1 MKAGQLGPISAMK
14 IRRHQGRSLK
24 LWLTLTPAW
33 STCLGRGRRR
43 PVSLEGCRSALGRSL
58 RGAQEMITDDRGD
71 RRILFL
77 FRHGETDWNREGRLQ
92 GHTDVPLNST
102 GLAQAEA
109 LSNRLRPHRL
119 DAVLSSD
126 LSRALTTGRIVAE
139 NLGLPLATDRGLRET
154 NVGAAE
160 GMIWA
165 EAKAR
170 FGEELTERWYSDN
183 DVAFPGGET
192 GLATLTRGLAAVRR
206 FAVTHPHRRI
216 GVSTHGAMVRQLV
229 KYALPDGSVPVR
241 APNTAL
247 FVVHYELA
255 IDRLVLIAEDE
266 IE

>member
-1 MKAGQLGPISAMK
+1 VQ
-14 IRRHQGRSLK
+14 QGR
-24 LWLTLTPAW
+24 
-33 STCLGRGRRR
+33 
-43 PVSLEGCRSALGRSL
+43 
-58 RGAQEMITDDRGD
+58 DH
-71 RRILFL
+71 RILFV

-92 GHTDVPLNST
+92 GHTDTRLNAT

-109 LSNRLRPHRL
+109 LAHRLRAHRL

-126 LSRALTTGRIVAE
+126 LARALTTAQIVADA
-139 NLGLPLATDRGLRET
+139 LGVPLATDLGLRET

-183 DVAFPGGET
+183 DAAFPGGET
-192 GLATLTRGLAAVRR
+192 GLATLTRGLAALRR
-206 FAVTHPHRRI
+206 FAVAHPYRRI

-229 KYALPDGSVPVR
+229 KHSLPPASTPIR

-247 FVVHYELA
+247 FVLHYEPA
-255 IDRLVLIAEDE
+255 ADRLIPIDE
-266 IE
+266 NAIE